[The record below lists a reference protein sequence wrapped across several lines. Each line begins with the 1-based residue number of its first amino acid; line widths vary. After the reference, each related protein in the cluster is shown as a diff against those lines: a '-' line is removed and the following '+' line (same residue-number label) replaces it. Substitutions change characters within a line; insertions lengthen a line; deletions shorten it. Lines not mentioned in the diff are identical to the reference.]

1 MLTTMCLALAIYYEA
16 RSEPLE
22 GQLAVAEVI
31 LNRVDSNH
39 YPNDVCDVVYQ
50 PRQFSFTHDG
60 KPERPRHHSWEG
72 IKQMAE
78 DILDNP
84 DDMLLG
90 LHATHYHANYVSPH
104 WANDMFYE
112 VTIGNHIFYVME
124 E

>member
-1 MLTTMCLALAIYYEA
+1 MLTTMCLALAIYYET

-22 GQLAVAEVI
+22 GQLAVAKVI
-31 LNRVDSNH
+31 LNRVDSDH

-60 KPERPRHHSWEG
+60 KPERPRHDSWEG

-84 DDMLLG
+84 DDI
-90 LHATHYHANYVSPH
+90 LHATCNTLSC
-104 WANDMFYE
+104 
-112 VTIGNHIFYVME
+112 
-124 E
+124 